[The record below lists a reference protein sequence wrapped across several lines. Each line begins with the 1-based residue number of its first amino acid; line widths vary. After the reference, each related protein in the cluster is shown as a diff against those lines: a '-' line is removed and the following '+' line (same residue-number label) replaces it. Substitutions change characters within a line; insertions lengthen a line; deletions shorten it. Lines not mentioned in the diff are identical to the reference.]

1 MGQKGSLRLNQT
13 SPGCAVQC
21 GRRYRVQDEIP
32 VLLAHEAEEG

>member
-1 MGQKGSLRLNQT
+1 MGQKGSLRLNQDFT
-13 SPGCAVQC
+13 RLRRAC